1 MLHDVE
7 WVDGHRGRARA
18 IGGGRLSDP
27 ARRLRHVARGKRAA
41 ERLECPSGRSLS
53 PGIGASV
60 PGTAQYVGG
69 KWPAA
74 TLDVY
79 AHPWSRDDGRAR
91 DAVDAILVRDQCGT
105 GDRTGPMS
113 VRE

>member
-1 MLHDVE
+1 MILGAFAVS
-7 WVDGHRGRARA
+7 GRGR
-18 IGGGRLSDP
+18 L
-27 ARRLRHVARGKRAA
+27 
-41 ERLECPSGRSLS
+41 
-53 PGIGASV
+53 GAPV

-69 KWPAA
+69 KWPAV

-79 AHPWSRDDGRAR
+79 AHPRSRDDGRAR